1 MATDASS
8 QPDGNE
14 PRHIELIDQLSQ
26 VASGFAKIEDLAAL
40 AVEIQSAIAHL
51 IHIEY
56 SGLYLW
62 DYQAAVLRLLYANG
76 FSEEERREAERTAW
90 ERHPGRVFRSQE
102 VYHVADVAS
111 DPEQRTQSSARGFV
125 IRSRLFMPITSG
137 GESLGVFGLASPEPD
152 HFTKEHVAVLGFICR
167 LTGVV
172 YRQLLD
178 REARRQTQVA
188 LDRAAR
194 RLQMVFHSLPI
205 ALLVLDAEGR
215 FVLAEGA
222 VVTLLSRDSLIG
234 RELMT
239 CFTDAPEL
247 RALFVRA
254 HRGESLLV
262 KQALHDQILEVFAV
276 ANEEGGATVM
286 IHNITAHQRTLE
298 EMARLNSELLQT
310 RDQAIAATRVKSEF
324 LATMSHELRTPLNA
338 ILGYAALVREDLDG
352 GDSPEPEDVR
362 RIETSAIHLL
372 GLINDTLD
380 ISKIEAGMMTLEIE
394 EVNVHALLSGIDVTI
409 RPLRERRGNHS
420 HQAIAAGLEHI
431 RTDGG
436 ALRRILVNLL
446 GNAHKF
452 THQGEVLLTVSTET
466 RESGPTIVFVVA
478 DTGIGMSP
486 EQLTQIF
493 EAYTQADAS
502 TTRRYGGT
510 GLGLTITERLVH
522 LLGGDISVTS
532 TLGVGSRFVVT
543 LPTIAPPE

>member
-1 MATDASS
+1 
-8 QPDGNE
+8 
-14 PRHIELIDQLSQ
+14 
-26 VASGFAKIEDLAAL
+26 
-40 AVEIQSAIAHL
+40 
-51 IHIEY
+51 
-56 SGLYLW
+56 
-62 DYQAAVLRLLYANG
+62 
-76 FSEEERREAERTAW
+76 
-90 ERHPGRVFRSQE
+90 
-102 VYHVADVAS
+102 
-111 DPEQRTQSSARGFV
+111 
-125 IRSRLFMPITSG
+125 
-137 GESLGVFGLASPEPD
+137 
-152 HFTKEHVAVLGFICR
+152 
-167 LTGVV
+167 
-172 YRQLLD
+172 
-178 REARRQTQVA
+178 
-188 LDRAAR
+188 
-194 RLQMVFHSLPI
+194 
-205 ALLVLDAEGR
+205 
-215 FVLAEGA
+215 
-222 VVTLLSRDSLIG
+222 
-234 RELMT
+234 MT